1 MFKIHCI
8 LKTIDRPAMT
18 LDVLKEFS
26 ASGINILTMTVSSGR
41 ITILCCCA
49 NAPDLDTIRNSLE
62 KYPEIIEILFEQC
75 NKNVPNKTERPALPG
90 DYGLIFVSENM
101 NKLVSMAVKMADNP
115 YPVLIQGESG
125 TGKELLAKLIHS
137 NSSRHTKPFIPV
149 NCAALLESLM
159 ESEFFGY
166 EAGAFTDANRNGRK
180 GLFEKA
186 NHGTLFLDEFGELST
201 GLQAKLLRVLQERSI
216 RRICGS
222 EQIPVDVKIIVATNV
237 DLQAM
242 VKRGQFRQDLYYRI
256 NILPLI
262 IPPLRER
269 SEDIPLLLSYFLDK
283 YGREFNCKISLAQ
296 KLINHIYHYPWPGN
310 VRELENFVIRCFAL
324 ADEGVVSFSDLNLPE
339 PAREKTSAGTTT
351 LSFRENTR
359 SHERR
364 IIESLRAEHAS
375 YRQIARELGVSH
387 TTVKNRIKS
396 WQRVDVGIE
405 PGGDDG

>member
-41 ITILCCCA
+41 ITILCCSE
-49 NAPDLDTIRNSLE
+49 NAPELDAIRSRLE
-62 KYPEIIEILFEQC
+62 KYPEIIEIIFSLC
-75 NKNVPNKTERPALPG
+75 DKNAINKTERSAPPT
-90 DYGLIFVSENM
+90 DNRLIFVSENM
-101 NKLVSMAVKMADNP
+101 NRLVSMAIKMADNP

-125 TGKELLAKLIHS
+125 TGKELLAKLIHN
-137 NSSRHTKPFIPV
+137 NSFRHTKPFIPV
-149 NCAALLESLM
+149 NCAALPESLM

-222 EQIPVDVKIIVATNV
+222 EWIPVDVKIIVATNA
-237 DLQAM
+237 DLHAM
-242 VKRGQFRQDLYYRI
+242 VKLGRFRQDLYYRI
-256 NILPLI
+256 NVLPLTI
-262 IPPLRER
+262 LPLRER
-269 SEDIPLLLSYFLDK
+269 PEDIPLLLSYFLDK
-283 YGREFNCKISLAQ
+283 YGKEFNCKISLDQ
-296 KLINHIYHYPWPGN
+296 KLVDHIYHYPWPGN
-310 VRELENFVIRCFAL
+310 VRELENFVIRCIAL
-324 ADEGVVSFSDLNLPE
+324 ADEGVVKFSDLNLPE
-339 PAREKTSAGTTT
+339 PARERASASTTT
-351 LSFRENTR
+351 LSFREHTR
-359 SHERR
+359 IHERH
-364 IIESLRAEHAS
+364 IIESLLAEHAS

-396 WQRVDVGIE
+396 WQLVDTVIE
-405 PGGDDG
+405 QDYGE

>member
-1 MFKIHCI
+1 MFKMRCI

-18 LDVLKEFS
+18 LDVLREFS
-26 ASGINILTMTVSSGR
+26 ASGINILTMEVSSGR
-41 ITILCCCA
+41 ITTLCCGE
-49 NAPDLDTIRNSLE
+49 NSQDLDIIRNSLE
-62 KYPEIIEILFEQC
+62 KYPEIIEICFEQC
-75 NKNVPNKTERPALPG
+75 NKDALKLKLSDWSHSG
-90 DYGLIFVSENM
+90 NNGLIFVSESM
-101 NKLVSMAVKMADNP
+101 NKLISIAVKMADIP

-125 TGKELLAKLIHS
+125 TGKELFAKLIHN

-149 NCAALLESLM
+149 NCAALPESLM

-166 EAGAFTDANRNGRK
+166 EAGAFTDANRNGCK

-186 NHGTLFLDEFGELST
+186 NHGTLFLDEFGELSI
-201 GLQAKLLRVLQERSI
+201 GLQTKLLRVLQERSI

-222 EQIPVDVKIIVATNV
+222 ECIPVDVKIIIVTNA
-237 DLQAM
+237 DLHTM
-242 VKRGQFRQDLYYRI
+242 VKLGQFRQDLYYRI

-269 SEDIPLLLSYFLDK
+269 PEDIPLLLSYFLDK
-283 YGREFNCKISLAQ
+283 YGREFNCKISLDQ

-339 PAREKTSAGTTT
+339 PAREKTSASTTT
-351 LSFRENTR
+351 LSFRENNR
-359 SHERR
+359 ILERH
-364 IIESLRAEHAS
+364 IIECLRAERAS
-375 YRQIARELGVSH
+375 YRQIAKKLGVSH

-396 WQRVDVGIE
+396 WQLVDADIE
-405 PGGDDG
+405 PNYDG